1 MMNWERLFSKDRLEE
16 TKTGSASKTRT
27 TFEVDFDRVVFS
39 SAFRRLQDKT
49 QVIPLPESDFVHT
62 RLTHSL
68 ETSCV
73 GRSLAK
79 KIGTEI
85 IKRHKL
91 GSVSVED
98 FGSVVATACLAHDI
112 GNPPF
117 GHSGESA
124 ISNYFRKGPGLR
136 FKGSIAPEK
145 WTDLINFEGN
155 ANGFRILTNRHNIL
169 KGNISLTYSTL
180 ATFTKYPCA
189 SFKEGKKHFSRI
201 HKKYGYFF
209 AEKESFE
216 EIFSSLE
223 VEKNSDG
230 IYSRHPLA
238 YLVEAADD
246 ICYRIIDF
254 EDGIRIGLIPFD
266 EGRDIL
272 RSLLPN
278 EYFKKAK
285 FENIRDRKEQIGY
298 LRSKVITYLV
308 EESAKIFLDNE
319 KDILD
324 GNYDKALL
332 DELRK
337 DKKDV
342 LETIERL
349 SVSQIYNSRDVV
361 MIEISGFNV
370 VEKLLDMFIIA
381 VNNYYELRDRLRKED
396 VLSDK
401 LIDILPKQFLGND
414 GYPEEDIYSRILQI
428 CEFVAGMTDG
438 YAISLFKRLSGY
450 SL

>member
-1 MMNWERLFSKDRLEE
+1 MMDWEKLFSTDRLEE
-16 TKTGSASKTRT
+16 TKTDSASKTRT

-79 KIGTEI
+79 KIGTEV
-85 IKRHKL
+85 IKRHSLK
-91 GSVSVED
+91 SVSVED

-124 ISNYFRKGPGLR
+124 ISNYFKKGPGLR
-136 FKGSIAPEK
+136 FKESISPEK

-189 SFKEGKKHFSRI
+189 SYKEGKNHYSKI

-209 AEKESFE
+209 AEKESFD
-216 EIFSSLE
+216 EIFSSLDIT
-223 VEKNSDG
+223 KNVAG
-230 IYSRHPLA
+230 LYSRHPLA

-254 EDGIRIGLIPFD
+254 EDGIRIGLIPFE
-266 EGRDIL
+266 EGKDIL
-272 RSLLPN
+272 RSLLPK
-278 EYFKKAK
+278 EYFKKVK
-285 FENIRDRKEQIGY
+285 FENIKDKKEQIGY

-319 KDILD
+319 NFILS
-324 GNYDKALL
+324 GNYDKAIL

-337 DKKDV
+337 DRKEV
-342 LETIERL
+342 LNTIERL

-370 VEKLLDMFIIA
+370 VEKLLDMFITA
-381 VNNYYELRDRLRKED
+381 VNNYYDLRDKLRKED

-401 LIDILPKQFLGND
+401 LIDLLPKQFLGND
-414 GYPEEDIYSRILQI
+414 GYPEEDLYSRVLQI
-428 CEFVAGMTDG
+428 CEFIAGMTDSF
-438 YAISLFKRLSGY
+438 AISLFKRLSGY